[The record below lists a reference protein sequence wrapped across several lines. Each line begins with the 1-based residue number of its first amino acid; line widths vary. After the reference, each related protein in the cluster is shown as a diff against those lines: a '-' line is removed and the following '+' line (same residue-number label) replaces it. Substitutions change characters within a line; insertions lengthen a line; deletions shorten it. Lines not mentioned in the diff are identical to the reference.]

1 MAGQGS
7 RFAKVGYKKPKPF
20 ITVKGKMMIVRVL
33 ENLSIDKSRLILLAR
48 KEHIDDFAS
57 DFDLIKKKFDVKVLP
72 IFELTEGSACTV
84 LKAEKI
90 INSDEPLIIANSD
103 QIIDINFNDFVN
115 DAFARY
121 LDGSIITFKNFE
133 KNPKWS
139 FAKVDNKLYVTEV
152 REKEAISNN
161 ATAGVYFFK
170 KGSFFING
178 TLDMMNRKDKV
189 NGEYYTCPV
198 YNYLVKKSLRI
209 GIYEILEK
217 QMHGIGTPE
226 DLKLYLNKIL

>member
-1 MAGQGS
+1 
-7 RFAKVGYKKPKPF
+7 
-20 ITVKGKMMIVRVL
+20 
-33 ENLSIDKSRLILLAR
+33 
-48 KEHIDDFAS
+48 
-57 DFDLIKKKFDVKVLP
+57 VLP

-90 INSDEPLIIANSD
+90 INNDEPLIIANAD

-115 DAFARY
+115 DAFERY

-133 KNPKWS
+133 KNSKWS
-139 FAKVDNKLYVTEV
+139 FVKVDDKMRVTEV
-152 REKEAISNN
+152 REKEVISNN

-178 TLDMMNRKDKV
+178 ALDMISRKDKV

-198 YNYLVKKSLRI
+198 YNYLLKQSPLV

-226 DLKLYLNKIL
+226 DLNIYLNKI